1 MKTVQILTLLS
12 LAAPAF
18 AATDLKVDVYEGPKE
33 CEDGSK
39 VKAGDFLSM
48 HYTGTIDESSET
60 GEKGKKF
67 DSSVDRGQTFDFQI
81 GIGQVI
87 KGCKYTHRFIHEER
101 IEHVAA
107 DCRTLEFIAG
117 RNSCY

>member
-60 GEKGKKF
+60 GEKGMKF
-67 DSSVDRGQTFDFQI
+67 DSSVDVEHSFEFQI
-81 GIGQVI
+81 GEGEVI
-87 KGCKYTHRFIHEER
+87 RGCT
-101 IEHVAA
+101 
-107 DCRTLEFIAG
+107 
-117 RNSCY
+117 